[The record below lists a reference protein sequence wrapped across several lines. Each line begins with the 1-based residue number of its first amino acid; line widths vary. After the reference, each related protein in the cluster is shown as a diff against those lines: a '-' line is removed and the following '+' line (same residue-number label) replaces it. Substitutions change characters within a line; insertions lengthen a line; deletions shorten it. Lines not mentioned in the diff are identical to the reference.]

1 MIITEEFYLVAIMKD
16 VYELNSELFPFLFVV
31 ALFFQYST
39 CFSNLVFFVPDRGNG
54 KTIVR
59 SENRYRGGI
68 SSMVASKP
76 MFSSL
81 PAGMYLRKL
90 TSSKAYVLT
99 NLI

>member
-1 MIITEEFYLVAIMKD
+1 MSMSLT
-16 VYELNSELFPFLFVV
+16 LNFSLFCLWSHFSSNIRH
-31 ALFFQYST
+31 AFQT
-39 CFSNLVFFVPDRGNG
+39 LVFFVPDRGNG